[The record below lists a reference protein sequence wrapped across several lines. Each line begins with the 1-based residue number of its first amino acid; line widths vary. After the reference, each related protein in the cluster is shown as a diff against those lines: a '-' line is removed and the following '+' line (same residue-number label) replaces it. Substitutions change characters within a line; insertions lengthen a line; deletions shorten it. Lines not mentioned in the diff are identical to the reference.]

1 MDNIDDIEILE
12 VFDES
17 ELPVKAEKG
26 KKYYINLGG
35 SKKFS
40 VHICRQFAFKRR
52 FYGKISKY
60 IRFCNESS
68 I

>member
-26 KKYYINLGG
+26 KGR
-35 SKKFS
+35 
-40 VHICRQFAFKRR
+40 HD
-52 FYGKISKY
+52 
-60 IRFCNESS
+60 ED
-68 I
+68 